1 MLIRRS
7 CRLAVVLAAGAMSL
21 VPAAGALAATPAHG
35 AGAGYG
41 HVPAKG
47 IAPACLVM
55 PATAGCDK
63 GPLTP

>member
-21 VPAAGALAATPAHG
+21 VPAAGALAATPAHPG
-35 AGAGYG
+35 AGIG

-47 IAPACLVM
+47 LAPACLVM
-55 PATAGCDK
+55 PQTEGCDK
-63 GPLTP
+63 GPLQG